1 MCPHKRYFI
10 FNLHPTPV
18 RSIMFWK
25 FDLHTTSHIDTL
37 LEKEDVTL
45 TEVMDEEDV
54 LQECKA
60 QNHKLVDFLVR
71 PQCMEDLVTYIT
83 QEPSDD
89 VEEKIKYKY
98 PNISCE
104 LLTSD
109 VGQINDR
116 LGEDES
122 LLMKLYGFLQNES
135 PLNPL
140 LASFFSKV
148 LSILIGRKPEQIVEF
163 LRKREDFVDLMI
175 KHIGTSAIMDLL
187 LRMLTCIEPQQL
199 RQDVLNWL
207 NEEKVIQRLVDMVQP
222 SQDEDRH
229 SNASQSLCEIIRLS
243 RDQMFQVQGCSE
255 PDPLLATLEKQE
267 TVEQLLSNIFDKE
280 KNDSA
285 IVSVIQILL
294 TLFETRRPAFEGH
307 LEICPP
313 GMNHPSFSVNQ
324 SILEAVRPRLKDFHQ
339 LLLEPPKKNVMKTTW
354 GVLDPPVGNTRLNVV
369 RLVASLLQT
378 NTLII
383 NMELI
388 NLNTLGVILDM
399 YFKYI
404 WNNFLHIQVEIC
416 TAMILAMPPAQ
427 SESPEFNR
435 DQEVQP
441 VRESHLIKHLFQK
454 CQFIQRILDAW
465 SSNEKEQA
473 EGGRRR
479 GYMGHLTRIANSI
492 VHNNDKGPNGAQIQ
506 QLISELS
513 EDDKERWE
521 SFTSGQLADTNKK
534 NTVDLVNTHHIHSSS
549 DDEGEFKDSG
559 FHQDSSL
566 QQAFSDYQMQQMTSN
581 FIEQFGFNDE
591 EFADQDDVVDIPFD
605 RISDIN
611 FSLNTNESANIAL
624 FEACCKEKI
633 HQFEDAGSD
642 EEDIWDEKDV
652 TFAPEAQR
660 RPRSSGST
668 DSEESTDS
676 EDEDVKRDP
685 FEPTNGSSDDR
696 MEVDSS
702 EGPVW
707 TANFDDIPMDTGS
720 STVTG
725 APALVNPAPT
735 SPSSPAVLSEPV
747 WTSPNT
753 SPDTTTGWAD
763 FSSNFSPIRPK
774 DPLRS
779 NSPVAMETCIE
790 TGDPLG
796 VNAPMQ
802 PEESD
807 QWPGDEAAQPHGSPG
822 GKTGHGPDAEETAT
836 TETVT
841 NGSMKETVSLTVDA
855 KTETAVFKSED
866 EKLSTSEDTSAKYAV
881 GESGT
886 PEKGVPASGL
896 TVSNCLKQSAK
907 HSDEKSKVLSD
918 AVNGP
923 LEEGTA
929 MDEAKT
935 EQSVGSP
942 DAVVNGPV

>member
-1 MCPHKRYFI
+1 
-10 FNLHPTPV
+10 
-18 RSIMFWK
+18 MFWK

-54 LQECKA
+54 LQECKS

-71 PQCMEDLVTYIT
+71 PQCMEDLVSYIT
-83 QEPSDD
+83 QEPNDD

-109 VGQINDR
+109 VSQINDM
-116 LGEDES
+116 LGEDEN
-122 LLMKLYGFLQNES
+122 LLMKLYSFLQNEP

-163 LRKREDFVDLMI
+163 LRKREDFVDLLI

-280 KNDSA
+280 KNESA

-307 LEICPP
+307 LEICPS

-324 SILEAVRPRLKDFHQ
+324 SILDAVRPRLKDFHQ
-339 LLLEPPKKNVMKTTW
+339 LLLEPPKKTVLNTTW

-369 RLVASLLQT
+369 RLVTSLLQT
-378 NTLII
+378 NTHII
-383 NMELI
+383 NQELI
-388 NLNTLGVILDM
+388 ALNTLGVILDM
-399 YFKYI
+399 YFKYL
-404 WNNFLHIQVEIC
+404 WNNFLHTQVEIC
-416 TAMILAMPPAQ
+416 TAMILAMPSTQ
-427 SESPEFNR
+427 SESPEINR
-435 DQEVQP
+435 ENDQEP
-441 VRESHLIKHLFQK
+441 IRENILIKHLFQK
-454 CQFIQRILDAW
+454 CQLIQRILDAW
-465 SSNEKEQA
+465 GSNEKEQT

-492 VHNNDKGPNGAQIQ
+492 VHNSDKGPNGTQIQ
-506 QLISELS
+506 QLLSELPE
-513 EDDKERWE
+513 EDRERWE
-521 SFTSGQLADTNKK
+521 AFTSGQLADTNKK

-549 DDEGEFKDSG
+549 DDEVDFKDSG
-559 FHQDSSL
+559 FHQDSSI

-591 EFADQDDVVDIPFD
+591 EFADQDDVGDIPFD

-611 FSLNTNESANIAL
+611 FSLNTNESANMAL

-633 HQFEDAGSD
+633 QQFEDAGSD

-668 DSEESTDS
+668 DSEDSTDS
-676 EDEDVKRDP
+676 EEEDGKRDP
-685 FEPTNGSSDDR
+685 FESTNATSDDR
-696 MEVDSS
+696 MEVDSGDGS
-702 EGPVW
+702 VW

-720 STVTG
+720 ST
-725 APALVNPAPT
+725 APSAPVST
-735 SPSSPAVLSEPV
+735 SQTAVPEPSG
-747 WTSPNT
+747 WNSPNT
-753 SPDTTTGWAD
+753 AANAERGWAD
-763 FSSNFSPIRPK
+763 FSSFTPVSPK

-779 NSPVAMETCIE
+779 NSPVAMETSIE
-790 TGDPLG
+790 TDPLG

-802 PEESD
+802 QENTEEWLPNETTPTSPRGRVGDGLDPEEEPVSD
-807 QWPGDEAAQPHGSPG
+807 RI
-822 GKTGHGPDAEETAT
+822 

-855 KTETAVFKSED
+855 KTETAIFKSE
-866 EKLSTSEDTSAKYAV
+866 EETRSTSDDASAKLFVA
-881 GESGT
+881 ESGEV
-886 PEKGVPASGL
+886 EKSSCPP
-896 TVSNCLKQSAK
+896 SNCQKPGLKHLEEQAK
-907 HSDEKSKVLSD
+907 STCKAL
-918 AVNGP
+918 NGP
-923 LEEGTA
+923 LEDAAA
-929 MDEAKT
+929 MDEAKS
-935 EQSVGSP
+935 EQCTANP
-942 DAVVNGPV
+942 ETAVNGPA

>member
-1 MCPHKRYFI
+1 
-10 FNLHPTPV
+10 
-18 RSIMFWK
+18 MFWK

-45 TEVMDEEDV
+45 TEVMDEDDV

-60 QNHKLVDFLVR
+60 QNHKLVDFLLR
-71 PQCMEDLVTYIT
+71 PQCMEDLVTFIT
-83 QEPSDD
+83 QEPNAD
-89 VEEKIKYKY
+89 VEEKVKYKY

-109 VGQINDR
+109 VSQINDR
-116 LGEDES
+116 LGEDEN
-122 LLMKLYGFLQNES
+122 LLMKLYGFLKNGP

-148 LSILIGRKPEQIVEF
+148 LSILIGRKPEQIVNF

-222 SQDEDRH
+222 SQDEDKH

-243 RDQMFQVQGCSE
+243 RDQMFQVQGYSE
-255 PDPLLATLEKQE
+255 PDPLLSTLEKQE
-267 TVEQLLSNIFDKE
+267 TVEQLLANIFEKDKNE
-280 KNDSA
+280 SA

-307 LEICPP
+307 MDGPP
-313 GMNHPSFSVNQ
+313 GMSHSSFSVNH

-339 LLLEPPKKNVMKTTW
+339 LLLEPPKKIVMKTTW

-369 RLVASLLQT
+369 RLVASLLQC
-378 NTLII
+378 NTHSI
-383 NMELI
+383 NTELI

-416 TAMILAMPPAQ
+416 TAMILAMPPAPV
-427 SESPEFNR
+427 ESQPEE
-435 DQEVQP
+435 DQGQ
-441 VRESHLIKHLFQK
+441 VRESALIKHLFQK
-454 CQFIQRILDAW
+454 CQLIQRIVDAW
-465 SSNEKEQA
+465 GSNEKEQG

-492 VHNNDKGPNGAQIQ
+492 VHNSEKGPNGPQIQ
-506 QLISELS
+506 QHISELPT
-513 EDDKERWE
+513 EDRENWE
-521 SFTSGQLADTNKK
+521 AFISGQLADTNKR

-549 DDEGEFKDSG
+549 DDEVDFKDGG

-624 FEACCKEKI
+624 FEARCKEKI
-633 HQFEDAGSD
+633 QQFEDPGSD

-652 TFAPEAQR
+652 TFTPETQR

-668 DSEESTDS
+668 DSEDSTDS
-676 EDEDVKRDP
+676 EEEEGKRDP
-685 FEPTNGSSDDR
+685 FEASNPGTDDR
-696 MEVDSS
+696 MEVDT
-702 EGPVW
+702 GPVW
-707 TANFDDIPMDTGS
+707 TANFDDVPMDTSTSTAPASSLNNPDVSSSSEVVPEATWNSPLAAAS
-720 STVTG
+720 ST
-725 APALVNPAPT
+725 
-735 SPSSPAVLSEPV
+735 EP
-747 WTSPNT
+747 
-753 SPDTTTGWAD
+753 GWAN
-763 FSSNFSPIRPK
+763 FSSFSPVSPK
-774 DPLRS
+774 DPLRC
-779 NSPVAMETCIE
+779 NSPVAMETNIE
-790 TGDPLG
+790 TADPLG
-796 VNAPMQ
+796 VNAPIR

-807 QWPGDEAAQPHGSPG
+807 DWLGSCVVSSSSSPPPKDC
-822 GKTGHGPDAEETAT
+822 GKSKTEEEQRSI
-836 TETVT
+836 TETVI
-841 NGSMKETVSLTVDA
+841 NGSIKETVSLTVDA
-855 KTETAVFKSED
+855 KTETAVFKRVLKSYRDE
-866 EKLSTSEDTSAKYAV
+866 EKLSSSDKYLVVENVESGISSSATACCPKA
-881 GESGT
+881 GESCRAVVDLPNGPLNEVSSIEEAALDHT
-886 PEKGVPASGL
+886 SVASD
-896 TVSNCLKQSAK
+896 Q
-907 HSDEKSKVLSD
+907 

-923 LEEGTA
+923 A
-929 MDEAKT
+929 
-935 EQSVGSP
+935 
-942 DAVVNGPV
+942 

>member
-1 MCPHKRYFI
+1 
-10 FNLHPTPV
+10 
-18 RSIMFWK
+18 MFWK

-45 TEVMDEEDV
+45 TEVMDEDDV

-60 QNHKLVDFLVR
+60 QNHKLVDFLLR
-71 PQCMEDLVTYIT
+71 PQCMEDLVTFIT
-83 QEPSDD
+83 QEPCSE
-89 VEEKIKYKY
+89 VEEKVKYKY

-109 VGQINDR
+109 VSQINDR
-116 LGEDES
+116 LGEDEN
-122 LLMKLYGFLQNES
+122 LLMKLYGFLQNEP

-148 LSILIGRKPEQIVEF
+148 LSILIGRKPEQIVDF

-187 LRMLTCIEPQQL
+187 LRMLTCIEPQPL

-207 NEEKVIQRLVDMVQP
+207 NEEKIIQRLVNMVQS

-280 KNDSA
+280 KNESA

-307 LEICPP
+307 MECPP
-313 GMNHPSFSVNQ
+313 GMSHPSFSVNH
-324 SILEAVRPRLKDFHQ
+324 SILEAVRPRLKDFHH

-369 RLVASLLQT
+369 RLVASLLQS
-378 NTLII
+378 NTHSI
-383 NMELI
+383 NAELI

-416 TAMILAMPPAQ
+416 TAMILAMPPAPQ
-427 SESPEFNR
+427 
-435 DQEVQP
+435 DIQP
-441 VRESHLIKHLFQK
+441 DTEQNHPRESLLIKHLFQK
-454 CQFIQRILDAW
+454 CQFVQRIVDAW

-492 VHNNDKGPNGAQIQ
+492 VHNCDKGPNGPQIQ
-506 QLISELS
+506 QLISEIPS
-513 EDDKERWE
+513 EDREKWE
-521 SFTSGQLADTNKK
+521 VFISGQLADTNKR

-549 DDEGEFKDSG
+549 DDEVDFKDNG

-624 FEACCKEKI
+624 FEARCKEKI
-633 HQFEDAGSD
+633 QQFEDAGSD

-660 RPRSSGST
+660 RPRSVTPT
-668 DSEESTDS
+668 DDYEHLSW
-676 EDEDVKRDP
+676 
-685 FEPTNGSSDDR
+685 
-696 MEVDSS
+696 EVVFTIVEILVS
-702 EGPVW
+702 
-707 TANFDDIPMDTGS
+707 
-720 STVTG
+720 VTG
-725 APALVNPAPT
+725 LGFLKNDLTA
-735 SPSSPAVLSEPV
+735 
-747 WTSPNT
+747 WTFCEQELIS
-753 SPDTTTGWAD
+753 
-763 FSSNFSPIRPK
+763 FSPK

-779 NSPVAMETCIE
+779 NSPVEMETNME
-790 TGDPLG
+790 TVDPLG
-796 VNAPMQ
+796 VNAPLQ
-802 PEESD
+802 PEGGCREQNIHLSD
-807 QWPGDEAAQPHGSPG
+807 C
-822 GKTGHGPDAEETAT
+822 GKSKPAEEEQSSEQRSI
-836 TETVT
+836 TETVI

-855 KTETAVFKSED
+855 KTETAVFKSIQQQLIGSD
-866 EKLSTSEDTSAKYAV
+866 QYFTY
-881 GESGT
+881 
-886 PEKGVPASGL
+886 
-896 TVSNCLKQSAK
+896 VSRTKTWYRWLIPGQVIFLFCFCILHFYQS
-907 HSDEKSKVLSD
+907 
-918 AVNGP
+918 
-923 LEEGTA
+923 
-929 MDEAKT
+929 
-935 EQSVGSP
+935 
-942 DAVVNGPV
+942 

>member
-1 MCPHKRYFI
+1 
-10 FNLHPTPV
+10 
-18 RSIMFWK
+18 MFWK

-37 LEKEDVTL
+37 LDKEDVTL

-71 PQCMEDLVTYIT
+71 PQCMEDLVGYIT
-83 QEPSDD
+83 QEPNDD

-122 LLMKLYGFLQNES
+122 LLMKLYSFLQNEP

-280 KNDSA
+280 KNESA

-307 LEICPP
+307 LELCPP
-313 GMNHPSFSVNQ
+313 GLNHPSFSVNQ
-324 SILEAVRPRLKDFHQ
+324 SILDAVRPRLKDFHQ
-339 LLLEPPKKNVMKTTW
+339 LLLEPPKKTVLKTTW

-378 NTLII
+378 NTHII
-383 NMELI
+383 NQELI
-388 NLNTLGVILDM
+388 NLNMLGVILDM

-416 TAMILAMPPAQ
+416 TAMILAMPPTQ
-427 SESPEFNR
+427 SDSEINR
-435 DQEVQP
+435 EDDQEP
-441 VRESHLIKHLFQK
+441 VRENILITHLFQK
-454 CQFIQRILDAW
+454 CRMIQRILD
-465 SSNEKEQA
+465 N
-473 EGGRRR
+473 
-479 GYMGHLTRIANSI
+479 LT
-492 VHNNDKGPNGAQIQ
+492 
-506 QLISELS
+506 LS
-513 EDDKERWE
+513 
-521 SFTSGQLADTNKK
+521 L
-534 NTVDLVNTHHIHSSS
+534 
-549 DDEGEFKDSG
+549 
-559 FHQDSSL
+559 
-566 QQAFSDYQMQQMTSN
+566 
-581 FIEQFGFNDE
+581 
-591 EFADQDDVVDIPFD
+591 
-605 RISDIN
+605 
-611 FSLNTNESANIAL
+611 
-624 FEACCKEKI
+624 
-633 HQFEDAGSD
+633 
-642 EEDIWDEKDV
+642 
-652 TFAPEAQR
+652 
-660 RPRSSGST
+660 
-668 DSEESTDS
+668 
-676 EDEDVKRDP
+676 
-685 FEPTNGSSDDR
+685 
-696 MEVDSS
+696 
-702 EGPVW
+702 GPVW

-720 STVTG
+720 ASN
-725 APALVNPAPT
+725 APLS
-735 SPSSPAVLSEPV
+735 SPSDPAAWSSPSASGATE
-747 WTSPNT
+747 
-753 SPDTTTGWAD
+753 TGWAD
-763 FSSNFSPIRPK
+763 FSSFTPVSPK

-779 NSPVAMETCIE
+779 NSPVAMETSIE
-790 TGDPLG
+790 TVDPLG
-796 VNAPMQ
+796 VNAPARK
-802 PEESD
+802 SSVG
-807 QWPGDEAAQPHGSPG
+807 QWPNDEDTQSPTSPKGTTGSS
-822 GKTGHGPDAEETAT
+822 DAEEEPASDRI

-841 NGSMKETVSLTVDA
+841 NGSMKETLSLTVDA
-855 KTETAVFKSED
+855 KTETAVFKRVLKSYREE
-866 EKLSTSEDTSAKYAV
+866 EKQSTSEDASGKYAV
-881 GESGT
+881 GESGEAERNASA
-886 PEKGVPASGL
+886 PPAS
-896 TVSNCLKQSAK
+896 NCQKSGAK
-907 HSDEKSKVLSD
+907 HLEEKTKATCESL
-918 AVNGP
+918 NGP
-923 LEEGTA
+923 LENTA
-929 MDEAKT
+929 ALEEAK
-935 EQSVGSP
+935 
-942 DAVVNGPV
+942 

>member
-1 MCPHKRYFI
+1 
-10 FNLHPTPV
+10 
-18 RSIMFWK
+18 MFWK

-37 LEKEDVTL
+37 LDKEDVTL

-71 PQCMEDLVTYIT
+71 PQCMEHLVDFIT
-83 QEPSDD
+83 QEPSQDM
-89 VEEKIKYKY
+89 EEKIKYKY

-116 LGEDES
+116 LGEDEG
-122 LLMKLYGFLQNES
+122 LLLKLYGFLQSEP

-222 SQDEDRH
+222 CQDEDRH

-243 RDQMFQVQGCSE
+243 RDQMFQVQGSSE

-280 KNDSA
+280 KNESA

-294 TLFETRRPAFEGH
+294 TLFETRRP
-307 LEICPP
+307 LCPP
-313 GMNHPSFSVNQ
+313 GLNHASFSVNQ

-339 LLLEPPKKNVMKTTW
+339 LLLEPPKKTPLKTTW
-354 GVLDPPVGNTRLNVV
+354 GLLDPPVGNTRLNVV

-378 NTLII
+378 SNHII
-383 NMELI
+383 NQELI
-388 NLNTLGVILDM
+388 NLNLLGDM

-416 TAMILAMPPAQ
+416 TAMVLAMPPTQ
-427 SESPEFNR
+427 SDTDINR
-435 DQEVQP
+435 DEDKEQL
-441 VRESHLIKHLFQK
+441 RENILITHVSVSTCTLTHALLWLFQK
-454 CQFIQRILDAW
+454 CRLIQRILDAW

-492 VHNNDKGPNGAQIQ
+492 VHNSDKGPNGTQIQ
-506 QLISELS
+506 QLISELQ
-513 EDDKERWE
+513 EDERERWE
-521 SFTSGQLADTNKK
+521 SFTSGQLADINKK

-549 DDEGEFKDSG
+549 DDEVDFKDSG
-559 FHQDSSL
+559 FHHDSSL

-611 FSLNTNESANIAL
+611 FSLNTNESANMAL

-633 HQFEDAGSD
+633 QQFEDAGSD

-652 TFAPEAQR
+652 TFPPEAQR
-660 RPRSSGST
+660 P
-668 DSEESTDS
+668 
-676 EDEDVKRDP
+676 
-685 FEPTNGSSDDR
+685 
-696 MEVDSS
+696 
-702 EGPVW
+702 
-707 TANFDDIPMDTGS
+707 
-720 STVTG
+720 
-725 APALVNPAPT
+725 L
-735 SPSSPAVLSEPV
+735 SSPARSLAPFVALRAPGQTLNLLPAAGAGQWPSDEQAQPPV
-747 WTSPNT
+747 SIGGG
-753 SPDTTTGWAD
+753 SD
-763 FSSNFSPIRPK
+763 
-774 DPLRS
+774 
-779 NSPVAMETCIE
+779 VE
-790 TGDPLG
+790 
-796 VNAPMQ
+796 
-802 PEESD
+802 EES
-807 QWPGDEAAQPHGSPG
+807 PGDRI
-822 GKTGHGPDAEETAT
+822 

-841 NGSMKETVSLTVDA
+841 NGSMKETLSLTVDA
-855 KTETAVFKSED
+855 RTETAVFKRYVPLSLTSSRCMRPLPLPLTQSAHRPGT
-866 EKLSTSEDTSAKYAV
+866 LSTSSRCLA
-881 GESGT
+881 T
-886 PEKGVPASGL
+886 PESL
-896 TVSNCLKQSAK
+896 TF
-907 HSDEKSKVLSD
+907 
-918 AVNGP
+918 
-923 LEEGTA
+923 
-929 MDEAKT
+929 
-935 EQSVGSP
+935 
-942 DAVVNGPV
+942 

>member
-1 MCPHKRYFI
+1 
-10 FNLHPTPV
+10 
-18 RSIMFWK
+18 MFWK

-71 PQCMEDLVTYIT
+71 PQCMVDLVTYIT

-122 LLMKLYGFLQNES
+122 LLMKLYGFLQRDS

-313 GMNHPSFSVNQ
+313 GMSHPSFSVNQ

-339 LLLEPPKKNVMKTTW
+339 LLLEPPKKNIMKTTW
-354 GVLDPPVGNTRLNVV
+354 GMLDPPVGNTRLSVV

-378 NTLII
+378 NTHII

-399 YFKYI
+399 YFNYI

-427 SESPEFNR
+427 SENPEINR
-435 DQEVQP
+435 DQDQEP

-465 SSNEKEQA
+465 SSNEKEQG

-492 VHNNDKGPNGAQIQ
+492 VHNSDKGPNGAKIQ
-506 QLISELS
+506 QLIS

-521 SFTSGQLADTNKK
+521 AFTSGQLADTNKR
-534 NTVDLVNTHHIHSSS
+534 NTVDL
-549 DDEGEFKDSG
+549 
-559 FHQDSSL
+559 
-566 QQAFSDYQMQQMTSN
+566 AFSDYQMQQMTSN

-633 HQFEDAGSD
+633 QQFEDAGSD
-642 EEDIWDEKDV
+642 EEDIWDEKDI

-660 RPRSSGST
+660 CPRYGSTSVHFEST
-668 DSEESTDS
+668 DSEE
-676 EDEDVKRDP
+676 EDVKRDP
-685 FEPTNGSSDDR
+685 FEPNNASSDDR
-696 MEVDSS
+696 MEVDTG

-720 STVTG
+720 STSIR
-725 APALVNPAPT
+725 APVLPESAGW
-735 SPSSPAVLSEPV
+735 SSPNA
-747 WTSPNT
+747 
-753 SPDTTTGWAD
+753 SPDTATGWAD
-763 FSSNFSPIRPK
+763 FSSNFSPVNPK
-774 DPLRS
+774 DPLRN
-779 NSPVAMETCIE
+779 NSPVAMETCIG

-796 VNAPMQ
+796 VNAPLQ
-802 PEESD
+802 PEGELCHS
-807 QWPGDEAAQPHGSPG
+807 
-822 GKTGHGPDAEETAT
+822 ETIT

-855 KTETAVFKSED
+855 KTETAPF
-866 EKLSTSEDTSAKYAV
+866 TSQCMW
-881 GESGT
+881 
-886 PEKGVPASGL
+886 
-896 TVSNCLKQSAK
+896 N
-907 HSDEKSKVLSD
+907 
-918 AVNGP
+918 
-923 LEEGTA
+923 
-929 MDEAKT
+929 
-935 EQSVGSP
+935 
-942 DAVVNGPV
+942 

>member
-1 MCPHKRYFI
+1 
-10 FNLHPTPV
+10 
-18 RSIMFWK
+18 MFWK

-45 TEVMDEEDV
+45 TEVMDEDDV

-60 QNHKLVDFLVR
+60 QNHKLVDFLLR
-71 PQCMEDLVTYIT
+71 AQCMEDLVTFIT
-83 QEPSDD
+83 QEPSAD
-89 VEEKIKYKY
+89 VEEKVKYKY

-109 VGQINDR
+109 VSQINDR
-116 LGEDES
+116 LGEDEM
-122 LLMKLYGFLQNES
+122 LLMKLYGFLKNDP

-148 LSILIGRKPEQIVEF
+148 LSILIGRKPEQIVNF
-163 LRKREDFVDLMI
+163 LRKRDDFVDLMI

-199 RQDVLNWL
+199 RHDVLNWL

-267 TVEQLLSNIFDKE
+267 TVEQLLSNIFEKDKNE
-280 KNDSA
+280 SA

-307 LEICPP
+307 MECPP
-313 GMNHPSFSVNQ
+313 GMSHPSFSVNH

-339 LLLEPPKKNVMKTTW
+339 LLLEPPKKNVLKTTW

-369 RLVASLLQT
+369 RLVASLLQC
-378 NTLII
+378 NTHSI
-383 NMELI
+383 NAELI

-416 TAMILAMPPAQ
+416 TAMILAMPPAPVEPQ
-427 SESPEFNR
+427 PDGEPGGTVESA
-435 DQEVQP
+435 
-441 VRESHLIKHLFQK
+441 LIRHLFQA
-454 CQFIQRILDAW
+454 CQLIQRIVDAW
-465 SSNEKEQA
+465 RSNEKEQY

-492 VHNNDKGPNGAQIQ
+492 VHNSDKGPNGPQIQ
-506 QLISELS
+506 GLMSELPT
-513 EDDKERWE
+513 EDRENWE
-521 SFTSGQLADTNKK
+521 AFISGQLADTNKR

-549 DDEGEFKDSG
+549 DDEVDFKDGG

-566 QQAFSDYQMQQMTSN
+566 Q
-581 FIEQFGFNDE
+581 QFGFNDE

-624 FEACCKEKI
+624 FEARCKEKI
-633 HQFEDAGSD
+633 QQFEDAGSD
-642 EEDIWDEKDV
+642 EEDIWNEKDV

-676 EDEDVKRDP
+676 EDEDSKRDP
-685 FEPTNGSSDDR
+685 FEPCNPASDDR
-696 MEVDSS
+696 MEVDTA
-702 EGPVW
+702 PVW
-707 TANFDDIPMDTGS
+707 TASFDDVPMETGS
-720 STVTG
+720 GAAAASSPSTPDASSPLSSTTA
-725 APALVNPAPT
+725 APAEAAWN
-735 SPSSPAVLSEPV
+735 SSPAAAAPGVE
-747 WTSPNT
+747 
-753 SPDTTTGWAD
+753 TGWAD
-763 FSSNFSPIRPK
+763 FSSFSPVCPK
-774 DPLRS
+774 DPLRC
-779 NSPVAMETCIE
+779 NSPVAMETSME
-790 TGDPLG
+790 TIDPLG
-796 VNAPMQ
+796 VNAPMR
-802 PEESD
+802 PDDCGSAAVADESSCSE
-807 QWPGDEAAQPHGSPG
+807 QRSI
-822 GKTGHGPDAEETAT
+822 
-836 TETVT
+836 TETVI

-855 KTETAVFKSED
+855 KTETAVFKRVLKSYRDE
-866 EKLSTSEDTSAKYAV
+866 EKLGPSEAFLLLERTESTGNSVASAGSPNTGEKCRPAVELPNGPLKEMSNMEDAKLDRNSASSE
-881 GESGT
+881 
-886 PEKGVPASGL
+886 
-896 TVSNCLKQSAK
+896 Q
-907 HSDEKSKVLSD
+907 

-923 LEEGTA
+923 A
-929 MDEAKT
+929 
-935 EQSVGSP
+935 
-942 DAVVNGPV
+942 